1 MTRRRLTK
9 AKIES
14 FLKGEY
20 MKVKPNSKMRL
31 YEKRVLLATPYVV
44 LLMVLSVLLAK
55 IPMKMMAMTSKI
67 RTITANITPN

>member
-1 MTRRRLTK
+1 MRLTK

-31 YEKRVLLATPYVV
+31 YENKVVLATP
-44 LLMVLSVLLAK
+44 
-55 IPMKMMAMTSKI
+55 
-67 RTITANITPN
+67 